1 MKTKLIATLMLATG
15 SLFAGPRISIGVGF
29 GVPVAPAPVVV
40 ARPAYVAPPLG
51 YIGAAPGPGYVRV
64 NGFYEFV
71 GGRRVWRP
79 GYWRAPAF
87 VGRFR
92 R

>member
-1 MKTKLIATLMLATG
+1 MKSKLIAMMLAAG
-15 SLFAGPRISIGVGF
+15 SLFAGPRISFGIGF

-40 ARPAYVAPPLG
+40 ARPAYVV
-51 YIGAAPGPGYVRV
+51 PGPGYVWV

-87 VGRFR
+87 AGRFR